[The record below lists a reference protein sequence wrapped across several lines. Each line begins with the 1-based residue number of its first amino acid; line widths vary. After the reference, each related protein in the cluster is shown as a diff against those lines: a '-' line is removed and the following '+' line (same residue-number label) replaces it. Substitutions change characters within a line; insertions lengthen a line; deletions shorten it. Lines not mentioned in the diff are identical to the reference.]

1 MGKSS
6 RRSAGTRDYAHYFY
20 QEPEASG
27 HKNQNAKEN
36 PKEAGCGGVGRRPAP
51 CDVTPPK
58 ETTARRMPMPMV
70 ISAGFQNAFPGARTG
85 SKSDSSGGVAIT
97 EMGSIAEVVLMT
109 KKS

>member
-1 MGKSS
+1 MP
-6 RRSAGTRDYAHYFY
+6 RRI
-20 QEPEASG
+20 
-27 HKNQNAKEN
+27 
-36 PKEAGCGGVGRRPAP
+36 PKKPAVAVSVVGLPH